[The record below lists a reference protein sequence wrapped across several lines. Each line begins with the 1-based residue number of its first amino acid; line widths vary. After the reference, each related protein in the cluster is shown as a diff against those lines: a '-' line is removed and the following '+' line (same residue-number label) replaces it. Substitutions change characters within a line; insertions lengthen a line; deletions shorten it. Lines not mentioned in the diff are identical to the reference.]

1 MKVRKPSSIIARA
14 LRPAVAG
21 ALLAGGL
28 LSGTATAA
36 TPSTSVGNST
46 GSGFIGGLSAVSE
59 VASTV
64 PSLGKGNPG
73 TGDVNPY
80 GVAVVPTSTGKLVA
94 GDVLV
99 SNFNDGANNQGTGVT
114 IMQISPTGKAGVF
127 SNVGAQ
133 VKGPVGLTTALSVFR
148 NGDVVVGSL
157 PTANGKSKTAT
168 AGALYVINNAGKVIE
183 SINGG
188 DINGPWDMTAYD
200 GGTSGDLFVTNVLNG
215 TVAGN
220 GKDVAKGTVVRVAL
234 DFSVSPPRV
243 KQELVIASG
252 FDEATNAGAL
262 VLGPT
267 GVGLARNG
275 TLYVAD
281 TIANRVAAI
290 PNARLRTTSDGTGST
305 VSTGDFLKAPLG
317 LAIAPNGNILTVNG
331 NDGEI
336 TETTPAGQQ
345 VNWIFLDSSGSPQG
359 AGTLFGL
366 AVQPGHKGI
375 YFVDDGENQLNL
387 FH

>member
-1 MKVRKPSSIIARA
+1 MKVRKPTSIVARTS
-14 LRPAVAG
+14 RPAVAG
-21 ALLAGGL
+21 ALLAAVL
-28 LSGTATAA
+28 LAGTATAA
-36 TPSTSVGNST
+36 TASTSVGNGT
-46 GSGFIGGLSAVSE
+46 GSGFIGGLSAVSK

-64 PSLGKGNPG
+64 PSLGKGDPG
-73 TGDVNPY
+73 NGDVNPY
-80 GVAVVPTSTGKLVA
+80 GVAVVPTSSGKLVA

-114 IMQISPTGKAGVF
+114 IMQISPAGKASVF

-133 VKGPVGLTTALSVFR
+133 VTGPVGLTTALSVFR

-157 PTANGKSKTAT
+157 PTTNGKSKTAT
-168 AGALYVINNAGKVIE
+168 AGALYVINSAGKVLEAIK
-183 SINGG
+183 GG

-200 GGTSGDLFVTNVLNG
+200 GGTSGDLFVTNVLNA

-252 FDEATNAGAL
+252 FDEATNAAAL

-275 TLYVAD
+275 TLFVAD

-305 VSTGDFLKAPLG
+305 VSTGEFLKAPLG
-317 LAIAPNGNILTVNG
+317 LAIAPNGNILTANG

-375 YFVDDGENQLNL
+375 YFVDDAENQLNL

>member
-1 MKVRKPSSIIARA
+1 M
-14 LRPAVAG
+14 
-21 ALLAGGL
+21 
-28 LSGTATAA
+28 
-36 TPSTSVGNST
+36 
-46 GSGFIGGLSAVSE
+46 
-59 VASTV
+59 
-64 PSLGKGNPG
+64 
-73 TGDVNPY
+73 
-80 GVAVVPTSTGKLVA
+80 GV
-94 GDVLV
+94 
-99 SNFNDGANNQGTGVT
+99 
-114 IMQISPTGKAGVF
+114 
-127 SNVGAQ
+127 Q

-157 PTANGKSKTAT
+157 PTTNGKSKTAT
-168 AGALYVINNAGKVIE
+168 AGALYVVNSAGKVIE
-183 SINGG
+183 SIKGG

-243 KQELVIASG
+243 KQEVVIGSG
-252 FDEATNAGAL
+252 FDEATNAAAL

-267 GVGLARNG
+267 GVGLAGNG

-281 TIANRVAAI
+281 TISNRVAAI
-290 PNARLRTTSDGTGST
+290 PNARVRTTSAGVGST
-305 VSTGDFLKAPLG
+305 VSTGQFLKAPLG

-345 VNWIFLDSSGSPQG
+345 VNWIFLDSTGSPQG
-359 AGTLFGL
+359 AGALFGL

-375 YFVDDGENQLNL
+375 YFVDDVENQLNL

>member
-1 MKVRKPSSIIARA
+1 M
-14 LRPAVAG
+14 
-21 ALLAGGL
+21 
-28 LSGTATAA
+28 GT
-36 TPSTSVGNST
+36 GT
-46 GSGFIGGLSAVSE
+46 GSGLIGGLSAVSR

-64 PSLGKGNPG
+64 PALGKGNPG
-73 TGDVNPY
+73 NGDVNPY
-80 GVAVVPTSTGKLVA
+80 GVAVVPTSAGKLVA
-94 GDVLV
+94 GDILV
-99 SNFNDGANNQGTGVT
+99 SNFNDAANNQGTGVT
-114 IMQISPTGKAGVF
+114 IMQISPAGKASVF
-127 SNVGAQ
+127 SNVGVQ

-157 PTANGKSKTAT
+157 PTTNGKSKTAT
-168 AGALYVINNAGKVIE
+168 AGALYVANSAGKIIE
-183 SINGG
+183 SIKGV

-215 TVAGN
+215 TVAGK

-252 FDEATNAGAL
+252 FDEATNAAAL

-267 GVGLARNG
+267 GVGLAGNG

-305 VSTGDFLKAPLG
+305 VSTGQFLKAPLG

-345 VNWIFLDSSGSPQG
+345 VNWISSTRLAPHKAQAPCSAWRCSPATKASTSSTTVRTSSTCSIEPPRTERKTPGSV
-359 AGTLFGL
+359 AL
-366 AVQPGHKGI
+366 
-375 YFVDDGENQLNL
+375 
-387 FH
+387 